1 MKVMIIFIFIPTS
14 IDFIRIFS
22 KYQHQSSKPTSA
34 PPPSTA
40 ANLST
45 GGSCSSSA
53 SSPAATEKGFGEMG
67 PPQVEEKKPIHQKLA
82 GVVAQLEMKALWDEF
97 NELGTEMIVT
107 KAGR

>member
-1 MKVMIIFIFIPTS
+1 
-14 IDFIRIFS
+14 
-22 KYQHQSSKPTSA
+22 
-34 PPPSTA
+34 
-40 ANLST
+40 
-45 GGSCSSSA
+45 
-53 SSPAATEKGFGEMG
+53 MG